1 MSPLLSQLED
11 ARNDLDGQR
20 AEIDGIDT
28 TISNLDSLINDITKK
43 TAYITMSTDDKG
55 NPCIEL
61 GKQDSPFKLRIT
73 NESIDFMQDG
83 VKIAYITNRQL
94 YIQSS
99 VVTDEMKVGAGSGF
113 IWKKRSNGNMGLRW
127 MGGGL
132 I

>member
-1 MSPLLSQLED
+1 LV
-11 ARNDLDGQR
+11 
-20 AEIDGIDT
+20 
-28 TISNLDSLINDITKK
+28 NDITQK
-43 TAYITMSTDDKG
+43 TAYITMSTDDTG

-73 NESIDFMQDG
+73 NESIDFVQDG

-127 MGGGL
+127 IEGS
-132 I
+132 